1 MPTTLEFLRAILPDQ
16 GKYCAVVIDPSDK
29 AYRRQYFYDTV
40 EAFAASLLQL
50 DAASQG
56 TKRAVYHG
64 CASYTGRSRRA
75 SDTVALRSLYCEFDC
90 GDSDDFYRT
99 TDDAL
104 VALAGFCRTLSLPI
118 PLVVWSG
125 GGLHCYWPLRSAL
138 SRAQWQPLAAALKA
152 ALLAHGVHAD
162 PHRTADCASIL
173 RPPGTTHRKGTP
185 TPVRCGPIMGPYD
198 LEQFNELQRLAV
210 AGPVH
215 LVGGQHG
222 HHPVVQGRVKQGL
235 RQLLEVRHA
244 PEPID
249 FGCLLTGCA
258 QLRDFQE
265 THGNLPEPLWYAGLG
280 VLGFCA
286 NGDAVGHDWSSGHPN
301 YSPGETQARLDRARQ
316 LSGPTTCARFRDLN
330 PAGCNGCAFGASTP
344 LEAAR
349 ELRPQTASAAPAPV
363 AALEDNRAPPDGT
376 VLVEGKGEYQILNG
390 GVHFVSADEAGKTQS
405 VMITAFPVV
414 FKSVHVGEIKRDQ
427 SYYLMSH
434 WKPHE
439 GWRDVELKASQLYG
453 QAMVP
458 TMADLGVQVHNP
470 ARFTAYARDA
480 VDALQRKE
488 KSRMQ
493 YEQFGWKA
501 GNTAFLYGDAL
512 YTAEG
517 ATATAVSNDLR
528 HRSQWLR
535 PAPGG
540 SVDGWKRAV
549 DNLMGQGSEGM
560 SFTILA
566 SFAAPLMRLLEPNE
580 GGAVVNLM
588 TRQSGAGKSTSL
600 SGAYT
605 VWSSSEHGLGLTQI
619 DTKVSK
625 AIALGM
631 LSNLPVVYD
640 EFTNKDPAVVREFM
654 IMFTSGRD
662 KMRADSAGNLINK
675 AASWQTLLIT
685 ASNQSLRDTVMST
698 GESDAPA
705 MRILEMPV
713 ESSGS
718 LKPSELIKLK
728 AQMEGNAGHA
738 GAAFLTYLLQP
749 DVLAWTQKKLLEL
762 MDETMLVGNFR
773 KEHRFWVR
781 TLAATATAALLVEK
795 LGLISFSPQRI
806 MTWAM
811 RHFGQRVAPAADA
824 RPSMLPAL
832 SQFMNAHLEETLTM
846 PGPAEGRRAFQ
857 PIGEKPRRRISARVE
872 LRGET
877 TWVVERTLREW
888 MERHTG
894 GGYSELVAEL
904 AREGMLR
911 QERRALTLTAG
922 TDIEGGQV
930 WCLGFD
936 NGHPLF
942 TGFVREMREVKRHD
956 GVVAKL
962 KMVK

>member
-1 MPTTLEFLRAILPDQ
+1 MR
-16 GKYCAVVIDPSDK
+16 
-29 AYRRQYFYDTV
+29 
-40 EAFAASLLQL
+40 
-50 DAASQG
+50 
-56 TKRAVYHG
+56 
-64 CASYTGRSRRA
+64 
-75 SDTVALRSLYCEFDC
+75 ALRDER
-90 GDSDDFYRT
+90 GN
-99 TDDAL
+99 
-104 VALAGFCRTLSLPI
+104 V
-118 PLVVWSG
+118 
-125 GGLHCYWPLRSAL
+125 
-138 SRAQWQPLAAALKA
+138 
-152 ALLAHGVHAD
+152 
-162 PHRTADCASIL
+162 
-173 RPPGTTHRKGTP
+173 
-185 TPVRCGPIMGPYD
+185 
-198 LEQFNELQRLAV
+198 
-210 AGPVH
+210 
-215 LVGGQHG
+215 
-222 HHPVVQGRVKQGL
+222 
-235 RQLLEVRHA
+235 
-244 PEPID
+244 PEPI
-249 FGCLLTGCA
+249 
-258 QLRDFQE
+258 
-265 THGNLPEPLWYAGLG
+265 WYAGLG
-280 VLGFCA
+280 VLCFASG
-286 NGDAVGHDWSSGHPN
+286 GDGVGHAWSSGYEG
-301 YSPGETQARLDRARQ
+301 YSFAETQARLDRARQ
-316 LSGPTTCARFRDLN
+316 FTGPTTCARFRDLN
-330 PAGCNGCAFGASTP
+330 PAGCDGCAFGKSSP

-349 ELRPQTASAAPAPV
+349 ELRPQTARAAPSAPAPV
-363 AALEDNRAPPDGT
+363 FALEDDAHAPPDGT
-376 VLVEGKGEYQILNG
+376 LLVEGHTEYQIKSG
-390 GVHFVSADEAGKTQS
+390 GVYFVAEDEGGKKAT
-405 VMITAFPVV
+405 VLLTAFPVI
-414 FKSVHVGEIKRDQ
+414 FKSVHVGEIKHDQ
-427 SYYLMSH
+427 RYYLMSH

-439 GWRDVELKASQLYG
+439 GWHDVELRASQLYG
-453 QAMVP
+453 PQMAS

-470 ARFTAYARDA
+470 VRFAAYARDA

-488 KSRMQ
+488 RSRMQ

-501 GNTAFLYGDAL
+501 DNTQFLYGDAL

-517 ATATAVSNDLR
+517 AVTTAVSNDLR
-528 HRSQWLR
+528 HRAQWLR
-535 PAPGG
+535 PASGG

-580 GGAVVNLM
+580 GGAVINLM

-640 EFTNKDPAVVREFM
+640 EFTNKDPDVVREFM

-762 MDETMLVGNFR
+762 MDETMVVGNFR

-795 LGLISFSPQRI
+795 LGLISFSTQRI

-811 RHFGQRVAPAADA
+811 KHFGQRVETIAPEK
-824 RPSMLPAL
+824 PSMLQAL
-832 SQFMNAHLEETLTM
+832 SAFLNSHLEETLTM
-846 PGPAEGRRAFQ
+846 PGPAEGRRPFM
-857 PIGEKPRRRISARVE
+857 PIGEKPRRRVNVRVE

-877 TWVVERTLREW
+877 TWVAERALREW

-894 GGYSELVAEL
+894 GGYTELVAEL
-904 AREGMLR
+904 AREGVLR
-911 QERRALTLTAG
+911 TQRRALTLTAG

-942 TGFVREMREVKRHD
+942 TGFVREMREVKRGD
-956 GVVAKL
+956 DVRAKL
-962 KMVK
+962 MVVR